1 MRKRVLRV
9 AITVFVVCLMA
20 GSVAAFLASNR
31 SLRGGE
37 WKSASGASLQ
47 VPTAGAPKLVFTTQ
61 PTAGQSIQASGGAF
75 SVTVAIQDSHGTTLS
90 SDSADTV
97 TLALGR
103 NPGGGVLTCIDPGR
117 LTAAVS
123 LGRASFGG
131 CSISKPGLGYRLTAT
146 SSVKPALAPPANGH
160 TFDVVTAAAA
170 KAAAK
175 TAALKAAAA
184 AGRNRV
190 AAAAGQLLFPGT
202 GSSAGPG
209 APGPPAA
216 GAGAELVIGSPAV
229 TGVATASPV
238 LGPITV
244 ELVTADGTPVTTGIV
259 VQLSSSSAGVS
270 EFSASSGGSP
280 VTSVVI
286 PPGTSA
292 TTFYYG
298 DELAGDPVITVA
310 ADGVVSGTQTE
321 TVTAGQAAGL
331 SFTDASAGNGM
342 SSRPANLTC
351 SGTVGASFSCILSPA
366 PRRGRSRFLTVR
378 AELIDQFQNVVTNT
392 GGSGIDVALSQT
404 GGSSLSTGTV
414 SIPPGASSSASFT
427 ENLARGWGQVTVS
440 ATATV
445 GSAQATAS
453 LTLR

>member
-9 AITVFVVCLMA
+9 AITVFVVGLVA

-37 WKSASGASLQ
+37 WKSASGVSLQ

-61 PTAGQSIQASGGAF
+61 PAAGQSIQASGGVF

-131 CSISKPGLGYRLTAT
+131 CSISKPGRGYRLTAT

-170 KAAAK
+170 KAAARM
-175 TAALKAAAA
+175 AALKTAAA
-184 AGRNRV
+184 AGRSHG
-190 AAAAGQLLFPGT
+190 AAAGQLLFPGP
-202 GSSAGPG
+202 GNSAGPG
-209 APGPPAA
+209 APAA
-216 GAGAELVIGSPAV
+216 GAGAGAGLVIDSPAV
-229 TGVATASPV
+229 TGAATASPA

-366 PRRGRSRFLTVR
+366 PRRGRSRFMTAR

-392 GGSGIDVALSQT
+392 GGPGIDVALSQA

-453 LTLR
+453 LTLG